1 MSNDPVLHPAS
12 NWRLEI
18 SNGFNDDANVVSY
31 ALSMWANYIE
41 TGDVTL
47 SRQDC
52 KNCGYTDKI
61 KHLSNDQA
69 FFVARLRHL
78 SMKKWVTLE
87 ERHE

>member
-1 MSNDPVLHPAS
+1 MSNDPAIRPAS
-12 NWRLEI
+12 HWNVGT
-18 SNGFNDDANVVSY
+18 SNGFNDDVNVVSH

-47 SRQDC
+47 SKQDC
-52 KNCGYTDKI
+52 RNCGYTDRA

-78 SMKKWVTLE
+78 SMKKWATIE